1 MQGTR
6 LQADYCTVFRPSTP
20 HGRKSSPDEKELE
33 RLGFIT
39 GASDL
44 NQILSTLKTRL
55 SQYGVAGSIVIDEVQ
70 DMTPAE
76 ALLITLLCDF
86 DEADAHRVMLAG
98 DEFQTLNGNDFS
110 WGTWVTGHTI
120 WQNPP

>member
-1 MQGTR
+1 M
-6 LQADYCTVFRPSTP
+6 A
-20 HGRKSSPDEKELE
+20 
-33 RLGFIT
+33 
-39 GASDL
+39 
-44 NQILSTLKTRL
+44 
-55 SQYGVAGSIVIDEVQ
+55 AGSIVIDEVQ

-110 WGTWVTGHTI
+110 WGTGDQVTRFGKILLDKIGQVNKEAAHGWHAQSIHTS
-120 WQNPP
+120 QGN